1 MFPYKTK
8 FETDFQVD
16 WGRTYPKS
24 TPEARQKKELQL
36 FDIREFV
43 KAKKQEKMAA
53 MGEFN
58 PTSSSP
64 FGGNPFGGGN
74 PFAGSNPFGGG
85 NPFAGSNPFGG
96 GMPSFLENE
105 PSKETSDD
113 SFNIDDLVK
122 KIDAKIAEIEKE
134 EEQSKEQEVK
144 EEPIEVTS
152 EPVVP
157 EGKESVS
164 FNDIVATSKDNVPKE
179 DKLQN
184 MYTDNTDDDD
194 FFDDFFSDD

>member
-1 MFPYKTK
+1 
-8 FETDFQVD
+8 
-16 WGRTYPKS
+16 
-24 TPEARQKKELQL
+24 
-36 FDIREFV
+36 
-43 KAKKQEKMAA
+43 
-53 MGEFN
+53 
-58 PTSSSP
+58 
-64 FGGNPFGGGN
+64 
-74 PFAGSNPFGGG
+74 
-85 NPFAGSNPFGG
+85 
-96 GMPSFLENE
+96 MPSFLGNE

-164 FNDIVATSKDNVPKE
+164 FNDIVATSKDNEPKE

>member
-1 MFPYKTK
+1 
-8 FETDFQVD
+8 
-16 WGRTYPKS
+16 
-24 TPEARQKKELQL
+24 
-36 FDIREFV
+36 
-43 KAKKQEKMAA
+43 MAS
-53 MGEFN
+53 MGEF
-58 PTSSSP
+58 SP
-64 FGGNPFGGGN
+64 NMSN
-74 PFAGSNPFGGG
+74 PFAGSSNPFMSNPFGSS
-85 NPFAGSNPFGG
+85 NPFAGPSSNPFSG
-96 GMPSFLENE
+96 GMPNFLGNQGQSE
-105 PSKETSDD
+105 PEED

-152 EPVVP
+152 ESVAP

-164 FNDIVATSKDNVPKE
+164 FNDIVATSKDNESKE